1 MNNQFQDFS
10 NQMIAKHKGF
20 GQMFDSA
27 PMVFPELEP
36 AGETGGTTIEN
47 HYIKNLYQIQNLT
60 EENHLYHQ
68 NLQFVT
74 NILEKKLEQR
84 VVPSVEKLVEKTIQE
99 ELPDVEH
106 QVIREMTDRL
116 HTLVKEGG
124 VEQLTVL
131 REQLQKETE
140 RQKELIR
147 RETEVRTEKITDKAI
162 REVKIA
168 ESKREPDR
176 EIRIAETKRES
187 DHEIR
192 TAETKRELD
201 HEIRTAETKRELD
214 HEIRFEQNKTT
225 EITNLTEQEILLRKI
240 ENIYYSSTQNH
251 FYGNTGQIGVQTMVQ
266 TGEHMAARS
275 GEHMAVQTDVYTS
288 RQPGVETETRPE
300 RTESWTWE
308 LQNRTLQAKELQA
321 QKVPQ
326 RAFDTLHLEYEAQV
340 PEEVTGNTQGSEI
353 LVPGV
358 QTAPGMVQGISVTMP
373 DTPEFLKTQERILEQ
388 QREII
393 ARQLKEITKLQTQD
407 RQTVT
412 KLQNRVQ
419 QSERAEQIETVR
431 TRESENVA
439 ESRSQT
445 QIQTR
450 STVPSAESEERAQ
463 PQNRFRNTET
473 QPHME
478 LQEQNILNG
487 QSSVPKYR
495 SRSVFRVEDLKRR
508 RQPAESFQEAELLYS
523 FEQTSDEH
531 WNEIRQ
537 EIAKE
542 LRNEE
547 NKKNQESGKL
557 SEEQNRMTEG
567 TVSGTAG
574 VPAVAPE
581 AEKLSQAQFSS
592 PRQLA
597 ERIFRQAGETI
608 RQKTNGTV
616 TIHPAALE
624 YLEQALNPESGQI
637 SGTAQEHWGQ
647 VQQAV
652 QPVMEHLQSAE
663 MQPSDENTVVV
674 HTIERILDAYR
685 VQREPVKAA
694 ARSVKPKTVM
704 MQMAGQPETTMIQ
717 APAGVQLGGP
727 ENARMQSQAVSQ
739 PGAVRPQ
746 VQMAGQPGAVRVQS
760 GTVMIQ
766 LSGTPAKGAME
777 QAPMIYPEEVSP
789 EEQAEQS
796 RKIEK
801 QIHEITQNIKEVKKS
816 TVVHQ
821 EILTEQQK
829 EVVREVIRQAPETV
843 KEKDV
848 STLIR
853 RQVQR
858 EVETQVDAS
867 LGQMTNRVYR
877 RIEEKLRTERG
888 RRGLL

>member
-10 NQMIAKHKGF
+10 NRMIAKHKGF

-27 PMVFPELEP
+27 PMVFPEREP

-60 EENHLYHQ
+60 EENHLYRQ

-131 REQLQKETE
+131 REQLLRETKMQQEYRSRETEWQKETLRE
-140 RQKELIR
+140 QLLQEVSTHTSEVQREAEVLRTETR
-147 RETEVRTEKITDKAI
+147 RELEREARSLEMERELLREVRT
-162 REVKIA
+162 A
-168 ESKREPDR
+168 ESSRDPQITVNNREQ
-176 EIRIAETKRES
+176 
-187 DHEIR
+187 EIR
-192 TAETKRELD
+192 TESNSIEKD
-201 HEIRTAETKRELD
+201 H
-214 HEIRFEQNKTT
+214 TT
-225 EITNLTEQEILLRKI
+225 EKEVRERTEVQKQEQLTKEKLTELQKLTTTTNLMKQEILLRKI
-240 ENIYYSSTQNH
+240 ENIYNSSTQNH
-251 FYGNTGQIGVQTMVQ
+251 FYGNAGQMGVQSMTQPDGPTLV
-266 TGEHMAARS
+266 
-275 GEHMAVQTDVYTS
+275 
-288 RQPGVETETRPE
+288 QPGV
-300 RTESWTWE
+300 
-308 LQNRTLQAKELQA
+308 QM
-321 QKVPQ
+321 PQ
-326 RAFDTLHLEYEAQV
+326 QAFDSLHLEYEVQL
-340 PEEVTGNTQGSEI
+340 PEEVPGNTQGQE
-353 LVPGV
+353 VPE
-358 QTAPGMVQGISVTMP
+358 M
-373 DTPEFLKTQERILEQ
+373 PEFLQTQERALEQ
-388 QREII
+388 QRETI

-412 KLQNRVQ
+412 QLQNRVQ
-419 QSERAEQIETVR
+419 QSERTEPIETVR

-478 LQEQNILNG
+478 LPEQNILNG
-487 QSSVPKYR
+487 QASVPEHR

-508 RQPAESFQEAELLYS
+508 RQPAEVFQEAELLYS

-537 EIAKE
+537 EIVKE
-542 LRNEE
+542 LQNEKSRE
-547 NKKNQESGKL
+547 TGKP
-557 SEEQNRMTEG
+557 SEKQNRLTEG
-567 TVSGTAG
+567 TASGTAR
-574 VPAVAPE
+574 VTTATPE
-581 AEKLSQAQFSS
+581 VEKMPQAQVSGA
-592 PRQLA
+592 RQLA
-597 ERIFRQAGETI
+597 ERILRQAGETI

-624 YLEQALNPESGQI
+624 YLEQALESQSGQI
-637 SGTAQEHWGQ
+637 SGTAQEQRRQGQ
-647 VQQAV
+647 QTV
-652 QPVMEHLQSAE
+652 QPAMEYLQLKKT
-663 MQPSDENTVVV
+663 QLSDRNTVL
-674 HTIERILDAYR
+674 HTVERILDAYR

-694 ARSVKPKTVM
+694 ARSVKPKTGMVQKILGEPGNIK
-704 MQMAGQPETTMIQ
+704 MQPQEASQPGSVKIQQVPGASEAMMIQ
-717 APAGVQLGGP
+717 VPTDVP
-727 ENARMQSQAVSQ
+727 SDQ

-746 VQMAGQPGAVRVQS
+746 VQMTIQPGAVK
-760 GTVMIQ
+760 MQ
-766 LSGTPAKGAME
+766 LPHPPAKGAME
-777 QAPMIYPEEVSP
+777 QAPMIYPEEVST

-801 QIHEITQNIKEVKKS
+801 QIHEITQDIKEVKKS

-867 LGQMTNRVYR
+867 IGQMTNRVYR